1 MRHDSHRTTTAV
13 AQALGRPADLTAAI
27 TVLDALHNAGYA
39 VVRHA
44 AALADPARDLIAG
57 EIVSGGSRPATE
69 VATRII
75 GKLAQA
81 GLAPGAGQ
89 PTGRTVPLTIAGVPL
104 VALISTTEATALAAA
119 LAQGRTA

>member
-1 MRHDSHRTTTAV
+1 MRHDSPRTTTAV

-27 TVLDALHNAGYA
+27 GLLDALHDAGYS

-44 AALADPARDLIAG
+44 PLLTDPAASIIAG
-57 EIVSGGSRPATE
+57 EIVSGGRLPATE

>member
-1 MRHDSHRTTTAV
+1 MRHDSPRTTTAV

-27 TVLDALHNAGYA
+27 TVLDALHGAGYS

-44 AALADPARDLIAG
+44 PLLTDPARDVIAG
-57 EIVSGGSRPATE
+57 EIVSGGSRPAME
-69 VATRII
+69 VAARII
-75 GKLAQA
+75 DRLAQA
-81 GLAPGAGQ
+81 SLAPGAGQ
-89 PTGRTVPLTIAGVPL
+89 PAGRTVPLTIAGVPL